1 VPAGHDFVKKL
12 PVRHVVISLTN
23 IMAMTMGA
31 PQKKILYIP

>member
-12 PVRHVVISLTN
+12 PVRHFVISLTKYHGN
-23 IMAMTMGA
+23 DLGA